1 PVVHSKARSDALRA
15 KRATAHLPR
24 VFWNISPGTNS
35 SSDFP
40 STTPQPGASL
50 EV

>member
-1 PVVHSKARSDALRA
+1 MAYSKVRSDPLRA
-15 KRATAHLPR
+15 KRETAHLPR
-24 VFWNISPGTNS
+24 VFWNIPPGTNS